1 MLCYSVFMEKL
12 DLRKIRS
19 EWLSLCG
26 SCDAGLPMSCTCPDG
41 DPRAVILKLVDHLET
56 LYDNYDLLC
65 CSTMG
70 EAMEKL
76 EERLD
81 S

>member
-1 MLCYSVFMEKL
+1 MEKL
-12 DLRKIRS
+12 DLMKIRAK
-19 EWLSLCG
+19 WLNLCA
-26 SCDAGLPMSCTCPDG
+26 SCDAGMAMSCTCPTD
-41 DPRAVILKLVDHLET
+41 DPRNIISTLVDHLET

>member
-1 MLCYSVFMEKL
+1 MEKL
-12 DLRKIRS
+12 DLMKIRAK
-19 EWLSLCG
+19 WLSTCP
-26 SCDAGLPMSCTCPDG
+26 SHDAGMSMSCTYPDD
-41 DPRAVILKLVDHLET
+41 DPRHIIDTLVDHLET